1 MLCLVQSQDEFVII
15 VAESHVASESASS
28 VRRTRLG
35 RLNIGEVV
43 HLIELN
49 DPVHFNAESSE
60 LISDL
65 LLCLAYSD

>member
-1 MLCLVQSQDEFVII
+1 MTEIKDEQIDNK
-15 VAESHVASESASS
+15 
-28 VRRTRLG
+28 
-35 RLNIGEVV
+35 NIMVYTHGVHV